1 MSDAGVL
8 DARSILQRIAV
19 SLTQGALL
27 WWLYDAVESGL
38 WTEQHRGWLVGLIAV
53 AVLVP
58 MAHYL
63 FEGLAPA
70 SRQGP
75 FLAGLALAL
84 FGLGWYCGAWTLGSP
99 GDAFPSFPAALVVLL
114 FHALPFV
121 QSALTRGRVRPH
133 YADLFQFAWRNT
145 LLVVLGFV
153 FAGVFWLLLALWG
166 ALFHMLGIDVF
177 RDLFTSS
184 PFAIPATAVAVGTGV
199 QLAGSVERLQ
209 TALRQQLLAML
220 KWLAPLA
227 MLILVLFTVA
237 LLVKSPELFSEH
249 RRAISAAWLLWLV
262 AFTVALLNA
271 AYQDGS
277 GDAPYPRW
285 LGTVIRLATVLL
297 LPVALLAIY
306 AIGVRVDAYGL
317 TVARAWGLLVAV
329 VALAYAGGYA
339 WAALRRGAWM
349 SGIGTVNV
357 AVAVFTIAA
366 LTAMLTPL
374 LAPER
379 LAAASLYQRILAKPD
394 TGSYAYLR
402 FESGRYGRER
412 LEQLARIEGHP
423 AAADIRARAGREIRK
438 KLRWDGGRDA
448 EPLEAGDFEVFPSGA
463 RLDAELLAAFRAGP
477 EFRVLQSCTPDDPV
491 RSSSSDLDRDGSPEA
506 IVFAQYGVAAPPGT
520 ARNGDCSSACRRSV
534 RRVSFNDADTV
545 RRALTNGRYHDRRV
559 ALAGDRDQR
568 RVLPAR
574 RAGAPQGVLQRREG
588 RSQGCSFGRA

>member
-1 MSDAGVL
+1 
-8 DARSILQRIAV
+8 
-19 SLTQGALL
+19 
-27 WWLYDAVESGL
+27 
-38 WTEQHRGWLVGLIAV
+38 
-53 AVLVP
+53 
-58 MAHYL
+58 
-63 FEGLAPA
+63 
-70 SRQGP
+70 
-75 FLAGLALAL
+75 
-84 FGLGWYCGAWTLGSP
+84 
-99 GDAFPSFPAALVVLL
+99 
-114 FHALPFV
+114 
-121 QSALTRGRVRPH
+121 
-133 YADLFQFAWRNT
+133 
-145 LLVVLGFV
+145 
-153 FAGVFWLLLALWG
+153 
-166 ALFHMLGIDVF
+166 
-177 RDLFTSS
+177 
-184 PFAIPATAVAVGTGV
+184 
-199 QLAGSVERLQ
+199 
-209 TALRQQLLAML
+209 ML

-463 RLDAELLAAFRAGP
+463 RLDAELLAAFRAAP
-477 EFRVLQSCTPDDPV
+477 EFHVLQSCTPEESCPLLFV
-491 RSSSSDLDRDGSPEA
+491 DLDRDGSPEA
-506 IVFAQYGVAAPPGT
+506 VVFAQYGVVGATRDGPKWRLLQRMQAVG
-520 ARNGDCSSACRRSV
+520 ASS
-534 RRVSFNDADTV
+534 SFNDADTV
-545 RRALTNGRYHDRRV
+545 RRALANGRYRIG
-559 ALAGDRDQR
+559 ALPWQAIEINGEYYLLAGPEPPKASCSGAKGALRD
-568 RVLPAR
+568 
-574 RAGAPQGVLQRREG
+574 APSEEPE
-588 RSQGCSFGRA
+588 CP